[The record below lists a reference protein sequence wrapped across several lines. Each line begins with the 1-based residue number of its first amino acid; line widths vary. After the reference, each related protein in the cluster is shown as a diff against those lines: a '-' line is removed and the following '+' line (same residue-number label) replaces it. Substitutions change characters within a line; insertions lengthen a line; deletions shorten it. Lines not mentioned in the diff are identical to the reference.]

1 MYGDKFLRQWLWHSL
16 VKLCTKNYENPS
28 IVVKVT
34 AKKSVAPFFWTRC
47 SVSNLPR
54 FVAAECI
61 ALNSRTVH
69 STWWSQILVENR
81 LPHLHSTPVRGSS
94 QSDYCHDI
102 WYGKTRMDWL
112 PGGEKN
118 LKILLFVLTD
128 KTDRQTDT
136 AWRHSPRLH
145 SITRTAKR
153 AKKHKIFNQ

>member
-112 PGGEKN
+112 WWKKFEDTV
-118 LKILLFVLTD
+118 IRFD
-128 KTDRQTDT
+128 RQDRQTDRQTPDDGI
-136 AWRHSPRLH
+136 AHACIASRGRQKE
-145 SITRTAKR
+145 RKN
-153 AKKHKIFNQ
+153 KIFNQ